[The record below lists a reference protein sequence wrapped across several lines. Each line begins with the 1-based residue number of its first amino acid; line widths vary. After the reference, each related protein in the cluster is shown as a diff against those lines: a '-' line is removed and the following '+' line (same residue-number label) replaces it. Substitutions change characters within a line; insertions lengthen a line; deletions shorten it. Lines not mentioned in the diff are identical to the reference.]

1 MSTVQLKL
9 PPKLLPVFSAPRGSL
24 RYRGA
29 FGGRGS
35 GKSHTFAKMAAVW
48 GLVEPLRILCARD
61 LQVSI
66 KESFHA
72 ELKLAIQSEPWLEA
86 AYDVGVDYIR
96 GRHQATE
103 FIFRG
108 LRHNSSGVKSLAKI
122 DLCIV
127 EEAEDVAEAS
137 WVDLEPTIRAPKSEI
152 WCIWNPRT
160 EGSPVDK
167 RFRGQN
173 TPPRSAIVE
182 MNFSDNPWFPAEL
195 DEQRLH
201 QQRVFDPNTYAHIW
215 EGAYLSRTDAQ
226 VFGGKYRVDDFEAA
240 PEWDGPY
247 YGLDFGF
254 AQDPT
259 AGVRCWIGGN
269 TLYIDHEAGKVGLEL
284 DDTTKYVLA
293 RIPGI
298 DTHVVYGDSARPESI
313 SYLKRHGL
321 PRIVGVEKGKGSV
334 EDGIEFIRSFDEVV
348 IHRRCVEVQREFRMY
363 SYKVDR
369 LSGEVMPVVVDANN
383 HYVDALRYALSQVMR
398 ARSTVGLM
406 VPARLRRK

>member
-9 PPKLLPVFSAPRGSL
+9 PPKLLPVFAPARGSL

-29 FGGRGS
+29 WGGRGS

-48 GLVEPLRILCARD
+48 ALVEPLRVLCARD

-72 ELKLAIQSEPWLEA
+72 ELKLAIQSEPWIAA

-96 GRHQATE
+96 GTNGSE

-122 DLCIV
+122 DLCII
-127 EEAEDVAEAS
+127 EEAEDVAESS
-137 WVDLEPTIRAPKSEI
+137 WIDLEPTIRAPKSEI
-152 WCIWNPRT
+152 WCVWNPRT

-167 RFRGQN
+167 RFRGPVM
-173 TPPRSAIVE
+173 PPRSAIVE
-182 MNFSDNPWFPAEL
+182 LNYTDNPWFPAEL
-195 DEQRLH
+195 EEQRLH

-226 VFGGKYRVDDFEAA
+226 VFGGKWQVDDFEAA
-240 PEWDGPY
+240 PGWDGPY

-259 AGVRCWIGGN
+259 AGVRCWVNGN
-269 TLYIDHEAGKVGLEL
+269 TLYVDYEAGHVGLEL
-284 DDTTKYVLA
+284 DDTGAFVRQ

-298 DTHVVYGDSARPESI
+298 EDHVIQADSARPESI

-321 PRIVGVEKGKGSV
+321 PRVTGVEKGKGSV
-334 EDGIEFIRSFDEVV
+334 EDGIEFIRSFDTVV
-348 IHRRCVEVQREFRMY
+348 VHRRCTELQRELRMY

-369 LSGEVMPVVVDANN
+369 LSGQVMPVLVDAWN
-383 HYVDALRYALSQVMR
+383 HYLDALRYALSPLMR
-398 ARSTVGLM
+398 ARSTIGVML
-406 VPARLRRK
+406 PSRLRRG

>member
-1 MSTVQLKL
+1 MSTVQLCL
-9 PPKLLPVFSAPRGSL
+9 PPKLLPVFSPPRGSL

-29 FGGRGS
+29 YGGRGS

-48 GLVEPLRILCARD
+48 GIVEPLRVLCARD

-86 AYDVGVDYIR
+86 AYDVGVDFIR
-96 GRHQATE
+96 GRNGTE

-137 WVDLEPTIRAPKSEI
+137 WVDLEPTIRAPLSEI

-167 RFRGQN
+167 RFRGDV
-173 TPPRSAIVE
+173 PAPRSAIVE
-182 MNFSDNPWFPAEL
+182 MNYNDNPWFPAEL
-195 DEQRLH
+195 EEQRLH

-226 VFGGKYRVDDFEAA
+226 VFGGKWRVDDFEAA
-240 PEWDGPY
+240 PDWDGPY

-259 AGVRCWIGGN
+259 AAVRCWINGN
-269 TLYIDHEAGKVGLEL
+269 TLYVDHEAGQVGLEL
-284 DDTTKYVLA
+284 DHTPEFLTSRV
-293 RIPGI
+293 PGI
-298 DTHVVYGDSARPESI
+298 AEHEVQADSARPESI

-321 PRIVGVEKGKGSV
+321 RRCTGVEKGKGSV
-334 EDGIEFIRSFDEVV
+334 EDGVEFIKAFDCIVV
-348 IHRRCVEVQREFRMY
+348 HRRCTALQEELRKY

-369 LSGEVMPVVVDANN
+369 LSGQVLPVLLDAWN
-383 HYVDALRYALSQVMR
+383 HYIDALRYALSPVMR
-398 ARSTVGLM
+398 ARSTVGVM
-406 VPARLRRK
+406 MPARLRRG

>member
-1 MSTVQLKL
+1 MSTVQLRL
-9 PPKLLPVFSAPRGSL
+9 PPKLLQVFSPPRGSL

-29 FGGRGS
+29 YGGRGS

-48 GLVEPLRILCARD
+48 GIVEPLRVLCARD

-86 AYDVGVDYIR
+86 AYDVGVDFIR
-96 GRHQATE
+96 GRNGTE

-137 WVDLEPTIRAPKSEI
+137 WVDLEPTIRAPLSEI

-167 RFRGQN
+167 RFRGDV
-173 TPPRSAIVE
+173 PAPRSAIVE
-182 MNFSDNPWFPAEL
+182 MNYNDNPWFPAEL
-195 DEQRLH
+195 EEQRLH

-226 VFGGKYRVDDFEAA
+226 VFGGKWRVDDFEAA
-240 PEWDGPY
+240 PDWDGPY

-259 AGVRCWIGGN
+259 AAVRCWISGN
-269 TLYIDHEAGKVGLEL
+269 TLYVDHEAGQVGLEL
-284 DDTTKYVLA
+284 DHTPEFLTSRV
-293 RIPGI
+293 PGI
-298 DTHVVYGDSARPESI
+298 AEHEVQADSARPESI

-321 PRIVGVEKGKGSV
+321 RRCTGVEKGKGSV
-334 EDGIEFIRSFDEVV
+334 EDGVEFIKAFDCIVV
-348 IHRRCVEVQREFRMY
+348 HRRCTALQEELRKY

-369 LSGEVMPVVVDANN
+369 LSGQVLPVLLDAWN
-383 HYVDALRYALSQVMR
+383 HYIDALRYALSPVMR
-398 ARSTVGLM
+398 ARSTVGIM
-406 VPARLRRK
+406 MPARLRRG

>member
-9 PPKLLPVFSAPRGSL
+9 PPKLLPVFAPARGSL

-29 FGGRGS
+29 WGGRGS

-48 GLVEPLRILCARD
+48 ALVEPLRVLCARD

-72 ELKLAIQSEPWLEA
+72 ELKLAIQSEPWIAA

-96 GRHQATE
+96 GTNGSE

-122 DLCIV
+122 DLCII
-127 EEAEDVAEAS
+127 EEAEDVAESS
-137 WVDLEPTIRAPKSEI
+137 WIDLEPTIRAPKSEI
-152 WCIWNPRT
+152 WCVWNPRT

-167 RFRGQN
+167 RFRGP
-173 TPPRSAIVE
+173 TPPPRSAIVE
-182 MNFSDNPWFPAEL
+182 LNYTDNPWFPVEL
-195 DEQRLH
+195 EEQRLH

-226 VFGGKYRVDDFEAA
+226 VFGGKWQVDDFEAA
-240 PEWDGPY
+240 PGWDGPY

-259 AGVRCWIGGN
+259 AGVRCWVNGN
-269 TLYIDHEAGKVGLEL
+269 TLYVDYEAGQVGLEL
-284 DDTTKYVLA
+284 DDTGAFVRQ

-298 DTHVVYGDSARPESI
+298 AEHVVQADSARPESI

-321 PRIVGVEKGKGSV
+321 PRCTGVEKGKGSV
-334 EDGIEFIRSFDEVV
+334 EDGVEFIRSFDKVV
-348 IHRRCVEVQREFRMY
+348 VHRRCTELQREMRMY

-369 LSGEVMPVVVDANN
+369 LSGQVMPMLVDAWN
-383 HYVDALRYALSQVMR
+383 HYIDALRYALVPLMK
-398 ARSTVGLM
+398 ARSTIGVM
-406 VPARLRRK
+406 MPPRMRRS